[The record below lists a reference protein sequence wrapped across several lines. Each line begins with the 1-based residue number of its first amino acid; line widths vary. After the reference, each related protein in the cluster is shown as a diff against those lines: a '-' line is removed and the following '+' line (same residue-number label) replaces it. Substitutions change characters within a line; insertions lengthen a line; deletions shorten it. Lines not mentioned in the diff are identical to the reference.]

1 MSETDGA
8 LPLSQTDAAYRS
20 QVAGR
25 DRLPDQGTLPSRQGQ
40 PPHLVVER
48 PAEHALREPR
58 DSFIDELAIAV
69 DPPASASAAD
79 RGTNKRDFVSWMC
92 RGFGGLYF
100 LFYAV
105 ALVGALPRG
114 LVLLASRALPQAPPS
129 QAVTGF
135 LDFWQSCADPANL
148 YSDFSPRGIVY
159 KVLVGSDI
167 LLTGLGI
174 SMACVAALYLIF
186 PDASQSRRGAWRLGM
201 TAAVC
206 FLVRASHFAVEL
218 STLMNDHVSLGELLG
233 LHTLR
238 ETFALVT
245 LAAAYVGCVCVA
257 MGFSANGW
265 RCFVAQN
272 CLEVTWGKLCVLA
285 ALAGTAAVTWQIST
299 ILWFFADTFAGK
311 VDAVLA
317 ASALCRGLNF
327 LVRGLIT
334 QDGSLPVHAVNVVSM
349 ILLSFTSVAIRR
361 IILAQSI
368 QNPLVLLVSCLKL
381 ASLELLGRSISYAA
395 MIMMIGWKM
404 QGLNT
409 LTLGGL
415 ADVHTR
421 VQHDVDGLTTYMLV
435 DQFIEV
441 FVFVMITTQEL
452 TAPIWSLF
460 RVWLSVE
467 AYSSR
472 GPYILLEGVIQ
483 MGVEFCVDYLVWR
496 ACFHR
501 LAWDLP
507 HIIRRVVFKKPVAVF
522 TMSMML
528 MHSLNFFPFCMECSR
543 PVSCLVFTECLFDGK
558 VMMDGINACTAVP
571 KKDRKYA
578 EFAVQEMLSRTQ
590 VKVSAEQLG
599 CGRQGVDCY
608 GLAGGANQGCFDW
621 SC

>member
-1 MSETDGA
+1 MSETNGA
-8 LPLSQTDAAYRS
+8 LPLAQTDAAYRS
-20 QVAGR
+20 QVADR
-25 DRLPDQGTLPSRQGQ
+25 DRPPDQGGMLPSRQGQ
-40 PPHLVVER
+40 PLHFVVER
-48 PAEHALREPR
+48 PAKHSLREPR
-58 DSFIDELAIAV
+58 DCHSDSFIDELAIAV
-69 DPPASASAAD
+69 DPPGSANAAD

-114 LVLLASRALPQAPPS
+114 LVLLASRALPQATPS

-148 YSDFSPRGIVY
+148 YSDFSPRGILY
-159 KVLVGSDI
+159 KVLVGSDN
-167 LLTGLGI
+167 LLTGLGV
-174 SMACVAALYLIF
+174 SMACVAALYLTF

-218 STLMNDHVSLGELLG
+218 STLMNDHVSLGELSGG
-233 LHTLR
+233 LNQLR
-238 ETFALVT
+238 ATFGFVT
-245 LAAAYVGCVCVA
+245 LAAAYVGYVCVA

-265 RCFVAQN
+265 RCCVARN
-272 CLEVTWGKLCVLA
+272 FLEVTWGKLCVLV
-285 ALAGTAAVTWQIST
+285 ALAGTAAVTSRIST
-299 ILWFFADTFAGK
+299 ILWFFGEAFAGK
-311 VDAVLA
+311 VEAALA
-317 ASALCRGLNF
+317 ASTLCRALNF
-327 LVRGLIT
+327 LVRCLIT
-334 QDGSLPVHAVNVVSM
+334 RDGSLPVHAVNVVSM
-349 ILLSFTSVAIRR
+349 ILLSFSSVAIRR
-361 IILAQSI
+361 VILAESM
-368 QNPLVLLVSCLKL
+368 QNPLVLLASCLKL
-381 ASLELLGRSISYAA
+381 ALLEVLVRSISYAA
-395 MIMMIGWKM
+395 MIMAIGWKM

-452 TAPIWSLF
+452 TAPIWSLY

-472 GPYILLEGVIQ
+472 GPHILLEGVIQ
-483 MGVEFCVDYLVWR
+483 MSVEFCVDYLVWR

-528 MHSLNFFPFCMECSR
+528 MHSLNFFPFCMECSM
-543 PVSCLVFTECLFDGK
+543 PVGCLVLTECLFDGK
-558 VMMDGINACTAVP
+558 VMMDGINACTTAL
-571 KKDRKYA
+571 KEDRKYA
-578 EFAVQEMLSRTQ
+578 ELAVQEMLSRTQ

-608 GLAGGANQGCFDW
+608 GLVGGKN
-621 SC
+621 